1 MPLFA
6 VNFLRRAQDTFR
18 VVKECRSAWHGSRR
32 PPEPGSFV
40 HGFIRQHFFNF
51 KHLFPGAIVLLIL
64 IFQVGKH
71 GKSSS
76 QSIYTLL
83 TQSDVLEKREL
94 YFACDESR
102 HTMEHDLVI
111 NAGVAMR
118 MAPLRNGSKRQM

>member
-6 VNFLRRAQDTFR
+6 VNFLRRANDTFR

-32 PPEPGSFV
+32 PPEPGPLA
-40 HGFIRQHFFNF
+40 HWLRQTTFIIF

-76 QSIYTLL
+76 HSIYSLL

-94 YFACDESR
+94 CLTSDESR
-102 HTMEHDLVI
+102 HITGHDLVI
-111 NAGVAMR
+111 NAGVTVR
-118 MAPLRNGSKRQM
+118 MATLRNGSKR